1 MPLPSIKEITLWWIE
16 ASHYSICLSVDHLCQ
31 VSCLL
36 LSFLPPFFSQ
46 PWMLCSK
53 HPFFFFSGTGML
65 TVSTV
70 FSKGCFWVWS
80 KSGWRGT
87 SEGFEASLRGLGNGP
102 RKATH
107 VLGFQIYLSP
117 DCVKPLC
124 FLASWVPTQSL
135 YSIVSALYAD
145 EGPIFQA
152 PMGTYRA
159 LCLLRAQS
167 RHYGLVLWL

>member
-1 MPLPSIKEITLWWIE
+1 MNRGQPLLHMSLSGPS
-16 ASHYSICLSVDHLCQ
+16 LSGVLFTSLIFTALFLTALDA
-31 VSCLL
+31 LL
-36 LSFLPPFFSQ
+36 KASFL
-46 PWMLCSK
+46 
-53 HPFFFFSGTGML
+53 FFFSGTGML

-124 FLASWVPTQSL
+124 FLATWVPTQSL

-145 EGPIFQA
+145 EGPIFQY

-159 LCLLRAQS
+159 LCLLRAQR
-167 RHYGLVLWL
+167 RHYVLVLWL